1 MKKKEL
7 FIFYVTVV
15 LLNTVILGGCATLD
29 ELFRRKKP
37 TVKDP
42 TAGLQQVINY
52 RRRYRDSYILW
63 RVCQEELLENLGRN
77 RKKDLRLCYV
87 VVEYLETMQD
97 CLKQE
102 KALEIARAVQK
113 VRDATGELVKRR
125 LSRSEMQ
132 QLKRFLSREGRI
144 FQKEFSYN
152 KMQDWIKPN
161 VRYVNPDYLGDD
173 KD

>member
-1 MKKKEL
+1 MKRKGL
-7 FIFYVTVV
+7 FIFCITVV
-15 LLNTVILGGCATLD
+15 LLNAVILGGCATLK
-29 ELFRRKKP
+29 ELLGRKKP

-52 RRRYRDSYILW
+52 HQRYRDSYVLW

-87 VVEYLETMQD
+87 VVEYLETMQS

-102 KALEIARAVQK
+102 KAPEIARTVQRF
-113 VRDATGELVKRR
+113 RDATGELVKRR
-125 LSRSEMQ
+125 LSKSEMQ
-132 QLKRFLSREGRI
+132 QLKRFLSRDGRI
-144 FQKEFSYN
+144 FQKEFSYR

-161 VRYVNPDYLGDD
+161 VRYISPDYLEDD